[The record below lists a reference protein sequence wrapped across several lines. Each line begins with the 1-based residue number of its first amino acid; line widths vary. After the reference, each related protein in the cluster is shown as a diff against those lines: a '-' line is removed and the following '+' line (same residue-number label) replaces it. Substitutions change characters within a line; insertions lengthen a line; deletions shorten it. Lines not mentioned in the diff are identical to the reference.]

1 MITADHPLIQLL
13 ALIDVV
19 WIDAEAGQVKRG
31 GPKFYSEK
39 TMFKVYVVSL
49 LKQLWAH
56 RSLWRYLSSM
66 PLVASACGLVRI
78 PDRRTLDRRLG
89 EIAPQA
95 EVQIQALG
103 LTLSLE
109 VVTDATVAASDGSAF
124 ATPGPVWHK
133 QDKEAGIVPE
143 GRHGVDREA
152 DWIQSD
158 YHGWVYGYKAHVS
171 ISVAP
176 TTVRVVLG
184 ACVTGSAC
192 ESHVLQARVK
202 DLPPL
207 VRTLLLDAGYD
218 DGDLIADCTQR
229 GIDVL
234 APLSMPVGKSTA
246 QDRRD
251 RAAYLASPE
260 GKARYR
266 QRGSSIEPFFGTV
279 KDFFHLDPLP
289 RHGKTN
295 ASVFILL
302 ALYAWNLIVMF
313 NFMKDRPLGAV
324 KPVLDLL

>member
-1 MITADHPLIQLL
+1 MITVDHPLIQLL
-13 ALIDVV
+13 ALIDMV
-19 WIDAEAGQVKRG
+19 WIDADAGQVKRG
-31 GPKFYSEK
+31 GPKLYSEK
-39 TMFKVYVVSL
+39 TMFKVYVVSV

-56 RSLWRYLSSM
+56 RSLWRFLSSM

-78 PDRRTLDRRLG
+78 PDRRTLDRRLT

-95 EVQIQALG
+95 EVQIRALG

-109 VVTDATVAASDGSAF
+109 AVTDATVAASDGSAF

-133 QDKEAGIVPE
+133 KDKEAGVIPDGLRGLDV
-143 GRHGVDREA
+143 EA

-176 TTVRVVLG
+176 TTVRVVLD
-184 ACVTGSAC
+184 ACVTGCAC
-192 ESHVLQARVK
+192 ESHILAARIK

-207 VRTLLLDAGYD
+207 LRTLLLDAGYD
-218 DGDLIADCTQR
+218 DGDLITTCTER
-229 GIDVL
+229 GIEVL
-234 APLSMPVGKSTA
+234 APLSKPIGKSTP

-266 QRGSSIEPFFGTV
+266 QRGSSIEPFFGTI

-289 RHGKTN
+289 LQGKTN
-295 ASVFILL
+295 ASVSILL
-302 ALYAWNLIVMF
+302 ALYAWDLIVLF
-313 NFMKDRPLGAV
+313 NFIHDRPLGAV

>member
-13 ALIDVV
+13 ALIDMV
-19 WIDAEAGQVKRG
+19 WIEADPGQVKRG

-66 PLVASACGLVRI
+66 PLVATACGLARI

-109 VVTDATVAASDGSAF
+109 AVTDATVAASDGSAF

-133 QDKEAGIVPE
+133 KDKEAGIIPE
-143 GRHGVDREA
+143 GLHGVDTQA
-152 DWIQSD
+152 DWIQSA

-192 ESHVLQARVK
+192 ESHVLQAHVK

-218 DGDLIADCTQR
+218 DGDLITTCTLR
-229 GIDVL
+229 GIEVL
-234 APLSMPVGKSTA
+234 APLSKPVGKSTPQA
-246 QDRRD
+246 RRD
-251 RAAYLASPE
+251 RAAYLASPQ

-266 QRGSSIEPFFGTV
+266 QRGSSIEPFFGTI

-289 RHGKTN
+289 RQGKTN

-302 ALYAWNLIVMF
+302 ALYAWDLIALF
-313 NFMKDRPLGAV
+313 NFMNDRLLGAV
-324 KPVLDLL
+324 KPVLDML

>member
-19 WIDAEAGQVKRG
+19 WIDADRDPAKRG
-31 GPKFYSEK
+31 GPKVYSEK
-39 TMFKVYVVSL
+39 MMFKVYVVSL

-66 PLVASACGLVRI
+66 PLVVSACGLGRI
-78 PDRRTLDRRLG
+78 PDRRTLDRRLD

-95 EVQIQALG
+95 EAQIQALG

-109 VVTDATVAASDGSAF
+109 AVTDATVAASDGSAF

-133 QDKEAGIVPE
+133 KDKGAGVIPA
-143 GRHGVDREA
+143 GLHGVDREA
-152 DWIQSD
+152 DWIQSE

-171 ISVAP
+171 ITVAP
-176 TTVRVVLG
+176 TTVRAVLG

-192 ESHVLQARVK
+192 ESHVLQARIK
-202 DLPPL
+202 DLSPL
-207 VRTLLLDAGYD
+207 LRTLLLDAGYD
-218 DGDLIADCTQR
+218 DGDLIAQCAER
-229 GIDVL
+229 GIEVL
-234 APLSMPVGKSTA
+234 APLSKPIGKSTP
-246 QDRRD
+246 QNRRD
-251 RAAYLASPE
+251 RAAYLSSPQ

-289 RHGKTN
+289 LQGKTN
-295 ASVFILL
+295 ASVLILL
-302 ALYAWNLIVMF
+302 ALYAWNLIVLF
-313 NFMKDRPLGAV
+313 NFVNGRPLGAV